1 MRRQEQ
7 EINIGI
13 AYILWALGIFGFC
26 GIHRLYLGRIG
37 TGILYFF
44 TFGLFGLGQ
53 IVDLFLI
60 PDMVRE
66 KNYYLQEKAKAN
78 NLLLWTDMGEEII
91 RSKASSLLK
100 QMQTNANSSPA
111 RPNKSDPM
119 LKLLK
124 AAADNNNVLS
134 IGQAVIILELPVEQV
149 EKLLQKALKQ
159 GLAHIDND
167 LETGAVRYHF
177 DI

>member
-1 MRRQEQ
+1 MRQQEQ
-7 EINIGI
+7 EISIGI
-13 AYILWALGIFGFC
+13 AYLLWALGMFGFC

-37 TGILYFF
+37 TGILYFL

-66 KNYYLQEKAKAN
+66 KNYYLQEQAQAHK
-78 NLLLWTDMGEEII
+78 LLRWTDMGEEII
-91 RSKASSLLK
+91 RSKASSVFK
-100 QMQTNANSSPA
+100 QMQTNVASSSAKPD
-111 RPNKSDPM
+111 KSDPM

-124 AAADNNNVLS
+124 AAADHNNVLS
-134 IGQAVIILELPVEQV
+134 MGQAVMILELPVEQV
-149 EKLLQKALKQ
+149 EQLLQKALKQ
-159 GLAHIDND
+159 GLAHVDND

>member
-1 MRRQEQ
+1 MRQQEQ
-7 EINIGI
+7 EINTVI

-66 KNYYLQEKAKAN
+66 KNYYLQEKAKTN

-91 RSKASSLLK
+91 KSKAGAALK
-100 QMQTNANSSPA
+100 QMQTKVTSSPA
-111 RPNKSDPM
+111 KPDKSDPM

-134 IGQAVIILELPVEQV
+134 IGQAVIILEMPVEQV
-149 EKLLQKALKQ
+149 EQVLQKALKQ

>member
-1 MRRQEQ
+1 MRQQEQ

-66 KNYYLQEKAKAN
+66 KNYYLQEKAEAHK
-78 NLLLWTDMGEEII
+78 LLRWTDMGEEII
-91 RSKASSLLK
+91 RSKASSVFR
-100 QMQTNANSSPA
+100 QMHAKAISSPA
-111 RPNKSDPM
+111 KPHKSDPM

-134 IGQAVIILELPVEQV
+134 LAQAVMILELPVEEV
-149 EKLLQKALKQ
+149 EQLLQKAQRQ